1 MQKSRKGKPTFVS
14 QRRHHLVLP
23 CATAI
28 FRAAYEPFGGK
39 MGQKKAAG
47 SVRGSQQDWE
57 GAALV
62 GD

>member
-1 MQKSRKGKPTFVS
+1 MS
-14 QRRHHLVLP
+14 L
-23 CATAI
+23 
-28 FRAAYEPFGGK
+28 FGGK
-39 MGQKKAAG
+39 IGQKKAAG

>member
-1 MQKSRKGKPTFVS
+1 M
-14 QRRHHLVLP
+14 LP